1 MVPILPVDVL
11 GRDVKTIYYIQ
22 SDSAFNQAR
31 MRGYLEL
38 VKGLV
43 TGQTPYLLPFR
54 QVVRDLGRVQTNYRG
69 MQDIPL
75 EGIVGSVGRGTQFT
89 RHFHPL
95 TGTERQKERWRLC
108 YTQSLTGAGYPPIE
122 VWRVEREYFVV
133 NGHHRVSVARYLGWK
148 TIEAHVSEL
157 SRSETA

>member
-1 MVPILPVDVL
+1 MSVDVF
-11 GRDVKTIYYIQ
+11 GRDVQTIYYIQ
-22 SDSAFNQAR
+22 SDSAFNLAR

-38 VKGLV
+38 VRGFIM
-43 TGQTPYLLPFR
+43 GQNPYLLSFR
-54 QVVRDLGRVQTNYRG
+54 QVVGDLYGTQTVYRG
-69 MQDIPL
+69 LQDIPL
-75 EGIVGSVGRGTQFT
+75 KDIVGSVGRGRQFT
-89 RHFHPL
+89 RHFYPL

-122 VWRVEREYFVV
+122 VCRVGRECFVV

-157 SRSETA
+157 SLPETA